1 MALRSG
7 YYGLKNATKK
17 ILEKLAA
24 DTAGMKIIKSFG
36 DGLSLSNAG
45 KLSVT
50 AATASKMGGFK
61 VGSGLS
67 MEDGVLSVENPLSVV
82 DINLNTITVNKGTL
96 DTDKS
101 FIQRYGNV
109 VTVAFRL
116 TGITAANGDAIIT
129 LPEWMAPKT
138 FCMIPCL
145 IGGTLGVRVFQFE
158 AVTNGVA
165 IKALDAIEN
174 LNAFVCLT
182 SWIVEQTEPAEPAE
196 PTE

>member
-17 ILEKLAA
+17 ILEKLAT

-61 VGSGLS
+61 VGNGLS
-67 MEDGVLSVENPLSVV
+67 MEDGVLSVDNPLSVV

-109 VTVAFRL
+109 VTAAFRL
-116 TGITAANGDAIIT
+116 TGVTAAGGDTLIT
-129 LPEWMAPKT
+129 LPAWMNPKKSVMT
-138 FCMIPCL
+138 PCL
-145 IGGTLGVRVFQFE
+145 IGGTVGMKVFRIDPDVSG
-158 AVTNGVA
+158 AKIVT
-165 IKALDAIEN
+165 IDAISD
-174 LNAFVCLT
+174 LPLYVCMV
-182 SWIVEQTEPAEPAE
+182 SWIVEQTESAEPAE
-196 PTE
+196 